1 MIKKHRIALLILLIS
16 AFAWATSEN
25 THQPNTEAHSNSE
38 AMHAESGHEGGHAD
52 QVDFEV
58 MKDHLIGGTRF
69 EIFNPF
75 HPFHPIELYV
85 PIWIVPAPDELIVE
99 EHGKSDHLEGMITA
113 QSDVSVTMNVI
124 VDKEGHR
131 TIETKIFPME
141 QIREIKNIRNFDLSP
156 YKQVVAMWIVSL
168 LIIILLI
175 SVVKKK
181 DNTYHSRFGN
191 LIEILVLFFRDEVIY
206 PNMGKKQ
213 GKKFA
218 PLILTLFFFILFANM
233 FGLIPGSSTA
243 TGSVSV
249 TLGLAVIT
257 FTTTQV
263 FGNKHYWR
271 HKFATPGVP
280 LWLLPIMIPVEI
292 LGLFTKPFAL
302 TIRLFAN
309 MTAGHVIILSFL
321 GMIINFKNAW
331 IALGSVPM
339 AVIINLLELFVAF
352 LQAYIFA
359 LLSAIF
365 IGEAV
370 EEHDEAHH
378 E

>member
-1 MIKKHRIALLILLIS
+1 MINKLRFVLMILLVS
-16 AFAWATSEN
+16 AFALASGEN
-25 THQPNTEAHSNSE
+25 ALEVSADGHQTDAAVHGEN
-38 AMHAESGHEGGHAD
+38 GHAD
-52 QVDFEV
+52 QVDFDV
-58 MKDHLIGGTRF
+58 MKEHLIGRTRF

-75 HPFHPIELYV
+75 HPFHPIEIYL
-85 PIWIVPAPDELIVE
+85 PIWIVPAPDHIVVNSDGTVHHYEGLIT
-99 EHGKSDHLEGMITA
+99 KQDASA
-113 QSDVSVTMNVI
+113 VTMDVI
-124 VDKEGHR
+124 IEKEDHR
-131 TIETKIFPME
+131 TIESMSFPVE
-141 QIREIKNIRNFDLSP
+141 SVSDVRNICNVDLSP
-156 YKQVVAMWIVSL
+156 YKQVIAMWIISL
-168 LIIILLI
+168 LIIFLLMGVI
-175 SVVKKK
+175 RRKE
-181 DNTYHSRFGN
+181 NTYHSRFGN
-191 LIEILVLFFRDEVIY
+191 LIEIIVVYFRDEVIY

-213 GKKFA
+213 GQRFA

-243 TGSVSV
+243 TGSISV

-257 FTTTQV
+257 FVTTQI

-280 LWLLPIMIPVEI
+280 LWLLPIMIPVEV

-359 LLSAIF
+359 LLSSIF

-370 EEHDEAHH
+370 QEHHEAHD
-378 E
+378 